1 MSDVTFYNMN
11 FLGKLDTPE
20 GKAKHAQLGGEY
32 IRDHLR
38 EERFCGKIIEPKNV
52 TPEECKPSVHQDT
65 LTIIEQLEPESRAM
79 VLPFRG
85 QPDARLIRAPR
96 VEIPFLT
103 ISSERFEAYEE
114 ELQAYRM
121 KITKVVEDNSAKDI
135 QEVEDLEFLTHCEAA
150 VQALQQEANGGA
162 VTSLHETTITAGTV
176 VESSVRKGILAR
188 ADINNDARV
197 WPFQRDDAV
206 RLHQLLDGNKLRC
219 TRILLTEYDF
229 DSINT
234 WTVEDFG
241 DKLQSETAVDG
252 YTYEKLVGRGYIRTI
267 KTDILR
273 PGNVYGFTDE
283 EFLGRFYVLNATK
296 FFIDKH
302 FNQITWQAW
311 ETIAMSII
319 NVASVRKMELFSGDA
334 TATDADGI
342 VAAGSVTPVDEEDL
356 GAMNHRVEDEV
367 YFPRVYFY

>member
-1 MSDVTFYNMN
+1 MSDFSFYNAN
-11 FLGKLDTPE
+11 FLAKLDTAE
-20 GKAKHAQLGGEY
+20 GKSKHSQHGGEY

-38 EERFCGKIIEPKNV
+38 EERFVSKILTPKPV

-103 ISSERFEAYEE
+103 VSSERFEAYEE

-121 KITKVVEDNSAKDI
+121 KITKVVEENAAKDV
-135 QEVEDLEFLTHCEAA
+135 QEVEDLEFLVHCEAA
-150 VQALQQEANGGA
+150 VQALQQEANGGV

-176 VESSVRKGILAR
+176 VESSARKGILAR
-188 ADINNDARV
+188 VDTNNDARV
-197 WPFQRDDAV
+197 WPFQRDDVV

-219 TRILLTEYDF
+219 TKLLLTEYDF

-234 WTVEDFG
+234 WTVEDYG
-241 DKLQSETAVDG
+241 SKLESETAIDG
-252 YTYEKLVGRGYIRTI
+252 FTYEKLVGRGYVRTI

-302 FNQITWQAW
+302 FNEITWQCW

-319 NVASVRKMELFSGDA
+319 NVASVRKMELYSGDA
-334 TATDADGI
+334 TTLNNDGI
-342 VAAGSVTPVDEEDL
+342 RASVIPVDEEDL
-356 GAMNHRVEDEV
+356 GAMNNRVEDEV